1 MNAYERMKHDVM
13 ARIINSIPELENSVL
28 CKISTALDEVSS
40 KYCIN
45 EAETH
50 LAVLGREEFQRI
62 IKNYIVVKHMEGLSD
77 NTLQNYLLRLNH
89 FMNASLKPIS
99 EINANDVRLYLF
111 KYQNDTGITNRSLDS
126 IRSVICTFFRWA
138 ASEGYIQNNPVEN
151 MKPIKFEA
159 KPRQALEQIDLE
171 IIRNACST
179 DREKALIEVLYSTGC
194 RVSELTGIKL
204 SDIDWNCHSVSLL
217 GKGKKYRTSY
227 LNAKAEIA
235 IRSYLSH
242 RSHTSAYLF
251 CNDRGGGKMK
261 KTNIERMIRII
272 RNRAGMGDRR
282 ITPHTFRHTTATQAL
297 QSGMPITDI
306 QVLLGHASV
315 NTTMI
320 YAHTSR
326 EAVQAGHKR
335 CIV

>member
-1 MNAYERMKHDVM
+1 MIGF
-13 ARIINSIPELENSVL
+13 II
-28 CKISTALDEVSS
+28 
-40 KYCIN
+40 
-45 EAETH
+45 
-50 LAVLGREEFQRI
+50 LA
-62 IKNYIVVKHMEGLSD
+62 
-77 NTLQNYLLRLNH
+77 
-89 FMNASLKPIS
+89 
-99 EINANDVRLYLF
+99 
-111 KYQNDTGITNRSLDS
+111 
-126 IRSVICTFFRWA
+126 
-138 ASEGYIQNNPVEN
+138 
-151 MKPIKFEA
+151 
-159 KPRQALEQIDLE
+159 
-171 IIRNACST
+171 
-179 DREKALIEVLYSTGC
+179 ALIFWWAICKGGGTGDQGKGRDCRRAGADRHAIQRAGLYRPDRARDPHVSGRRGRVPHGGHQYAVGQRKGERELAILEMLYSTGC

-282 ITPHTFRHTTATQAL
+282 ITSHTFRHTTATQAL